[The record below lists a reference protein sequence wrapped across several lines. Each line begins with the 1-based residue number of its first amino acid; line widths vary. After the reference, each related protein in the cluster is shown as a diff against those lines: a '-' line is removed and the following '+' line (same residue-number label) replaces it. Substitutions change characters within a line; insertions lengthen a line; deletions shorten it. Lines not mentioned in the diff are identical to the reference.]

1 MSDRA
6 RAARRDPG
14 GPWPVRTDTAARL
27 LRLLAERLESYLDG
41 DELAFETVG
50 ESIEELE
57 PGADDLETAILAL
70 RGAAAA
76 SEAEARGEPAGPGL
90 QTAPGRQAQRVWS
103 REERESLSPA
113 AWGFLIDLRRRG
125 SLDDGQFERVLEVL
139 TGCGVRPVEVDL
151 AREVAARIALEGDA
165 VEGQE
170 GAYGEVDQ
178 TH

>member
-1 MSDRA
+1 VSGRA
-6 RAARRDPG
+6 PAPRRVRGGRWPAGAEGAAG
-14 GPWPVRTDTAARL
+14 L

-50 ESIEELE
+50 EWIEELE

-76 SEAEARGEPAGPGL
+76 SEADARGAPEGPAPG
-90 QTAPGRQAQRVWS
+90 TAPGRHAQRVWS

-151 AREVAARIALEGDA
+151 AREVAARVALEGDA
-165 VEGQE
+165 GGGLEGE
-170 GAYGEVDQ
+170 HGEADQ

>member
-1 MSDRA
+1 VSGRA
-6 RAARRDPG
+6 RAARSVGG
-14 GPWPVRTDTAARL
+14 GPWPARADGAARL
-27 LRLLAERLESYLDG
+27 LRLLAERLEAYLDG

-57 PGADDLETAILAL
+57 PSADDLETAILAL

-76 SEAEARGEPAGPGL
+76 SEADAPGMSDEPAPG
-90 QTAPGRQAQRVWS
+90 TAPGRQAQRVWS

-125 SLDDGQFERVLEVL
+125 SLDGGQFERVLEVL

-151 AREVAARIALEGDA
+151 AREVAARVALEGDTGGGP
-165 VEGQE
+165 EGTH
-170 GAYGEVDQ
+170 GEADQ